1 MAHYEVR
8 FESYARRPWTP
19 GAPVVMEFDRD
30 RFTNREWKQV
40 LSMLFYLSTDIEY
53 SVLHVRVF
61 RDGKCAFA
69 VDSETVEDG
78 STINTFVYIRGYV
91 YRIMNVAE

>member
-8 FESYARRPWTP
+8 FESYPGYPWAESVP
-19 GAPVVMEFDRD
+19 AIMEFDRE

-40 LSMLFYLSTDIEY
+40 LSMLFYLSCDIENR
-53 SVLHVRVF
+53 VMHVRVF
-61 RDGKCAFA
+61 REGKCAFS

>member
-8 FESYARRPWTP
+8 FESKARYPWEP
-19 GAPVVMEFDRD
+19 GKPVVMEFDREH
-30 RFTNREWKQV
+30 FTKREWDVV
-40 LSMLFYLSTDIEY
+40 LSMLFMLSGDTAY
-53 SVLHVRVF
+53 SVMHVRVF

-69 VDSETVEDG
+69 VDSETVVDG
-78 STINTFVYIRGYV
+78 STINTFVVIRGVV